1 MSRINACTYAIFLS
15 ATILIGS
22 LSVESVPMINA
33 TASDSEEEQQTGSE
47 EEEEEEQEEEQEY
60 IATLTGAGEIPPI
73 ISNATG
79 VANFELNDDADTI
92 SYSIEVEDIE
102 GATMAHIHQGSV
114 NENGDAVVLLFN
126 GTEPTDLEEGTLEE
140 GDFTSEDFVGPLQG
154 QNMSDLVNLI
164 QNGQA
169 YVNIHTESNPP
180 GEIRGTIELGLTEE
194 STSDD
199 DDTASEDT
207 TSDETNDSDDANGDE
222 SDDPNNTDDSDD
234 DTDGGNDNN

>member
-1 MSRINACTYAIFLS
+1 MSRINACTLAIFLS

-47 EEEEEEQEEEQEY
+47 EEEEQQEEEQEF
-60 IATLTGAGEIPPI
+60 IATLTGVGEIPPI

-79 VANFELNDDADTI
+79 VANFELNDDVDAI

-102 GATMAHIHQGSV
+102 GATMAHIHQGSAS
-114 NENGDAVVLLFN
+114 ENGDVVVLLFN
-126 GTEPTDLEEGTLEE
+126 GTESTDLEEGTLEE

-154 QNMSDLVNLI
+154 QNMSDLVALI

-169 YVNIHTESNPP
+169 YVNIRTESNPP

-194 STSDD
+194 STTGD

-207 TSDETNDSDDANGDE
+207 TSDETNDNDDANGDD
-222 SDDPNNTDDSDD
+222 SDDPNNTDDSSD
-234 DTDGGNDNN
+234 DTDGDNDNN